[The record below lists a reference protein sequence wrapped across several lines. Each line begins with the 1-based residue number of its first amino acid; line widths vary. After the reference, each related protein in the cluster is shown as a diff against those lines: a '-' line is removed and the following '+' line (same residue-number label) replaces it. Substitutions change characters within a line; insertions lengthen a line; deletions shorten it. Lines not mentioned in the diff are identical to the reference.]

1 MFLDEVEIEVTSGA
15 GGNGAVSF
23 RREKHVPRGGPD
35 GGNGGKGGDVVLVA
49 DSGLGTLLDFR
60 YRSRFKA
67 ERGTDGAGGLKDGAS
82 AADCEIRV
90 PCGTV
95 ALDVETGERI
105 AEVLRHG
112 DRRVIARGG
121 KGGRGNA
128 AFADSVRQTPRFSEK
143 GEPGQ
148 KRRVKLELKL
158 VADVGIVGLPNA
170 GKSTFIAAISA
181 ARPKIADY
189 PFTTLVPNLGVV
201 RAGEK
206 SFVVADMPGLIAGA
220 HQGVGLGDRFLRHIE
235 RTRVLLHL
243 VDCAPPDGSDPY
255 ENFQTVERELAKYG
269 HGLANKPKIVGLNK
283 LDLPGAKETADAI
296 ARRLAAEQPETP
308 CFLLSGATGQGVQAV
323 VFALSDLLDRTPKQ
337 EDPQP
342 EVVYRPGERR
352 GAGEWTVERVDGE
365 LHVRG
370 EGVDRLVS
378 RTDLGNYDALQY
390 LHRQLEKLGVLQ
402 ALRDEGVE
410 EGETVVIGGVQMEY
424 VEKP

>member
-1 MFLDEVEIEVTSGA
+1 MFLDEVEIEVASGA

-49 DSGLGTLLDFR
+49 DAGLGTLLDFR
-60 YRSRFKA
+60 YRSKFKA
-67 ERGTDGAGGLKDGAS
+67 ERGADGAGGLKNGAS

-95 ALDVETGERI
+95 ALDAETGERI
-105 AEVLRHG
+105 AEVLQHG
-112 DRRVIARGG
+112 DRCVIARGG

-170 GKSTFIAAISA
+170 GKSTFIAAVSA

-206 SFVVADMPGLIAGA
+206 SFVVADMPGLIEGA

-255 ENFQTVERELAKYG
+255 ENFLTVQRELAEYG
-269 HGLANKPKIVGLNK
+269 HGLAEKPTIVGLNK
-283 LDLPGAKETADAI
+283 VDLPGASES
-296 ARRLAAEQPETP
+296 ARIVAQRLAGEQPETP
-308 CFLLSGATGQGVQAV
+308 CFLLSGATGEGVQAV
-323 VFALSDLLDRTPKQ
+323 VFALSDLLDRTPRQ
-337 EDPQP
+337 ETS
-342 EVVYRPGERR
+342 EAKVVYRTGERSK
-352 GAGEWTVERVDGE
+352 ADAWSVERVGDE
-365 LHVRG
+365 LHVYG

-378 RTDLGNYDALQY
+378 RTDLDNYDALQY
-390 LHRQLEKLGVLQ
+390 LHRQLERLGVLQ

-410 EGETVVIGGVQMEY
+410 EGDTVVIGGVQMEY
-424 VEKP
+424 VEKL